1 MTFPQYQRNIRFV
14 VRRKFDQDDLEML
27 SYYSGLGRDVKLL
40 ITGETLLYFQ
50 IGIVQLIY
58 PIYLAKLGLDGIQI
72 GLIITAGQ
80 LTSALMAL
88 PFGMMADRYGKRLFV
103 LIGAVLCGVAF
114 LVIPVLSSFVHLL
127 VTSLVVGIGMG
138 MFLSSSIAWMLD
150 LTSLGNR
157 RIAFSL
163 SAACISVGFIVSS
176 IIGWIPPL
184 LRGQF
189 GYGELASYGPVV
201 GLPGVCA
208 LLAVPIF
215 LVAKKDTVSAT
226 RRSFFP
232 RKSMPIIV
240 RIGAVNA
247 IVGLGAGFIIPL
259 FSYWFYMR
267 FGVDEAVLAPLYMIA
282 NGMLV
287 ISFLL
292 APRLADMFGT
302 IRTIVYSQVAA
313 TGLLILIPLIES
325 YVIVGFIYVI
335 RGLLMNMVGPLI
347 DSFVLG
353 LGDSEERATLSGVMA
368 VSWNAPNSATPTFGG
383 YLMQNV
389 SLSAPFY
396 LCGILYS
403 SAILLF
409 YIFFHGHERR
419 FHSVHASRDVS
430 HV

>member
-1 MTFPQYQRNIRFV
+1 
-14 VRRKFDQDDLEML
+14 ML

-72 GLIITAGQ
+72 GSIITAGQ

-88 PFGMMADRYGKRLFV
+88 PLGMMADRYGKRLFV
-103 LIGAVLCGVAF
+103 VTGAVLCGFTF
-114 LVIPVLSSFVHLL
+114 LAIPLLTSFVQLL
-127 VTSLVVGIGMG
+127 ITSLVIGVGMG

-150 LTSLGNR
+150 LTSSGSR

-163 SAACISVGFIVSS
+163 SAAGISVGFIVSS
-176 IIGWIPPL
+176 IVGWIPPL

-189 GYGELASYGPVV
+189 GFGELASYKPVV
-201 GLPGVCA
+201 ALPGVCA
-208 LLAVPIF
+208 LFALPVF
-215 LVAKKDTVSAT
+215 LMAKKGTVSAP
-226 RRSFFP
+226 RRGLFP

-247 IVGLGAGFIIPL
+247 IVGLGAGFVIPL

-267 FGVDEAVLAPLYMIA
+267 FGVDEAVLAPLYIIA
-282 NGMLV
+282 NFMLV

-292 APRLADMFGT
+292 APRLADAFGT
-302 IRTIVYSQVAA
+302 IRTIVYSQAAA
-313 TGLLILIPLIES
+313 TALLIVIPLIGS
-325 YVIVGFIYVI
+325 YVIVGFIYVV

-396 LCGILYS
+396 LCGLLYS
-403 SAILLF
+403 SAIVLF
-409 YIFFHGHERR
+409 YLFFHGDEKQFQFVR
-419 FHSVHASRDVS
+419 ASRDVNY
-430 HV
+430 V